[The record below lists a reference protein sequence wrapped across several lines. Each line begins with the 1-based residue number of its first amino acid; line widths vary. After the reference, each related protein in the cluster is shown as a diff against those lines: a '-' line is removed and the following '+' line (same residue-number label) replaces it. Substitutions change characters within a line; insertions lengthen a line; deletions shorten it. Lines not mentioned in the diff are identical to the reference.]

1 MAGYYQ
7 FVFGNSA
14 TSDITVKYST
24 DGSTW
29 NNYSEP
35 GWPPSPG
42 NQGSV
47 LSVQQNDEIFV
58 WLSGPTGWSM
68 GGALQVIIARANSA
82 ASGQIYS
89 PFSSSVVWMNPAGS
103 MDGTIWK
110 ASLGRIAQ
118 NPGQGQVNK
127 FEITIAFNAT
137 LQGASGPTYFAED
150 PEMDVRGM

>member
-1 MAGYYQ
+1 
-7 FVFGNSA
+7 
-14 TSDITVKYST
+14 
-24 DGSTW
+24 
-29 NNYSEP
+29 
-35 GWPPSPG
+35 
-42 NQGSV
+42 
-47 LSVQQNDEIFV
+47 
-58 WLSGPTGWSM
+58 
-68 GGALQVIIARANSA
+68 
-82 ASGQIYS
+82 
-89 PFSSSVVWMNPAGS
+89 MNPAGS